1 MSIPWRWNRP
11 HVHIQVFGGRRNAKR
26 RIITQQKSQRKL
38 AINAIKIKYRA
49 INNWLKQHLLVYI
62 EFSSLHYVILIIH
75 ERIWWLDY
83 TSNLYI
89 IAFPQEST
97 KTGQT
102 KLVTR
107 QRSFLCTHRQFIIY
121 IKLNPFSDWV
131 WYITP
136 TLSKLHAFSGRNSK
150 QSNLINGTSV
160 HKQFKTLRHY
170 GCNKP
175 PTNINC
181 SYSCQW
187 ISPSAS

>member
-1 MSIPWRWNRP
+1 MAKTAPAGIYWIFIPTLCYFNYSWKNMMVR
-11 HVHIQVFGGRRNAKR
+11 
-26 RIITQQKSQRKL
+26 L
-38 AINAIKIKYRA
+38 Y
-49 INNWLKQHLLVYI
+49 LK
-62 EFSSLHYVILIIH
+62 
-75 ERIWWLDY
+75 
-83 TSNLYI
+83 YI